1 MKFPSIEELFDM
13 DLDQLLELK
22 KNILNGNIDDKNIN
36 INEDEDDYDYYGN
49 EQMTKETMLEFV
61 NNEIKERNMMN
72 DVLNFFLKSNIEKED
87 KFPFDKKEENKEK
100 EVGKL
105 NNFENKYL
113 EKNTILN
120 QEQEQKN
127 KLFNFDLKQK
137 PIIPK
142 QNEKIGDLLN
152 RTKIKAED
160 FQYIVSSSSLMKPI
174 NFFRKAQ
181 KRKKEK
187 LEPIEEKKPNYINY
201 LPMVKKKRKR
211 KKKKNEDNEIIEVKN
226 NPLELMRKYEVPDI
240 KKFPKRKNI
249 LTPITKNINSKQNF
263 EKNNN
268 HVIKE
273 EINQVIENKKE
284 EKKIIDDKNNIMEI
298 TNFNGFN
305 IINDN
310 NNDKVIEEFQIQKTS
325 LEFIKG
331 KRPISSYD
339 KNNFEIINGKNYSV
353 KKENFNFLMIDNNNQ
368 LNVISEIKNIKQSN
382 NNNNEINEKILNDNE
397 EDITKK
403 ICKEIKKNYTNENIK
418 KENKE
423 ILNYENIKIENKEI
437 NINSKDDNISITSKT
452 SSKTNNITQDIKEK
466 KNESLKEKED
476 NDIYEYENEE
486 NENEEDEEENSEK
499 PIENDLNQNSI
510 YKVNDYQNF
519 SESQLSQFNKNV
531 SNIKKKI
538 KSKESIKIDAS
549 VREKNKNKQS
559 IKRNKNENINNS
571 NNIKV
576 QNENINSIRE
586 TIYNSIHNDKKNKK
600 IKNDNNDNNINNKNN
615 SNNQELKKE
624 ENSKRLKSANP
635 SSTRIKSS
643 EKKPNTKNQ
652 TTPNSTNQNY
662 QNKNITHRPQS
673 NIFQSKTNLI
683 TSQQLNTENIIDYSE
698 IYHNFYEL
706 FSGYFLSSTYS
717 QAKEFNFDQTMQI
730 LYDSFKH
737 LHYYESNTSLIE
749 QKDEMYA
756 DIVRA
761 EAGVIQNRLKNV
773 SSKLLNEPD
782 IDSNIPKYILL
793 RQCLDLEKKNYARSP
808 SQYNINSNKNKLFF
822 RVVLSRPEIYDIV
835 CYTLYHYS
843 EWSELPHGLSLGQCW
858 NLLWT
863 YGAPGVDFNKIFS
876 FQKVNHLIN
885 SRTVHRKD
893 LLQKQINRVRKLNKK
908 LNEIFDI
915 MPQTFLLSKEYM
927 GFIEEF
933 SRIKKT
939 NEYNIWIVKPV
950 GRSRGKGIFLIDDMS
965 DVPLSES
972 YLVQRYLT
980 NPLLLDEGY
989 KFDMR
994 IYTLIT
1000 STNPLEMFLYKDGF
1014 ARVSNELFS
1023 LDIKNIRTHLTNA
1036 AIQNRRANQKNYE
1049 KLYGGSKI
1057 SLDLLK
1063 YKLEKQY
1070 NIDFDELIWPQV
1082 KELILKALIA
1092 CQHDIPYCPSTFE
1105 MFGFDVIIDDNYKC
1119 WLLEINSSPS
1129 LERSNVLDDQI
1140 KLPLVDDI
1148 FKIVDPININRD
1160 ALIKMMERVMKI
1172 NNKGKN
1178 KNVYLYSQKIQLNMD
1193 LTEIFYGKVPRKYGE
1208 VPKDMG
1214 KFEMI
1219 CPTKESDKLIR
1230 MTGGQKWYNRKR
1242 DKEEK
1247 KII

>member
-105 NNFENKYL
+105 NNFENKYF

-284 EKKIIDDKNNIMEI
+284 EKKIIDDKNKIMEI

-382 NNNNEINEKILNDNE
+382 NNNNEINEKFLHDNE

-600 IKNDNNDNNINNKNN
+600 IKN
-615 SNNQELKKE
+615 
-624 ENSKRLKSANP
+624 
-635 SSTRIKSS
+635 
-643 EKKPNTKNQ
+643 
-652 TTPNSTNQNY
+652 
-662 QNKNITHRPQS
+662 
-673 NIFQSKTNLI
+673 
-683 TSQQLNTENIIDYSE
+683 
-698 IYHNFYEL
+698 
-706 FSGYFLSSTYS
+706 
-717 QAKEFNFDQTMQI
+717 
-730 LYDSFKH
+730 
-737 LHYYESNTSLIE
+737 
-749 QKDEMYA
+749 
-756 DIVRA
+756 
-761 EAGVIQNRLKNV
+761 
-773 SSKLLNEPD
+773 
-782 IDSNIPKYILL
+782 
-793 RQCLDLEKKNYARSP
+793 
-808 SQYNINSNKNKLFF
+808 KNK
-822 RVVLSRPEIYDIV
+822 
-835 CYTLYHYS
+835 
-843 EWSELPHGLSLGQCW
+843 
-858 NLLWT
+858 
-863 YGAPGVDFNKIFS
+863 K
-876 FQKVNHLIN
+876 
-885 SRTVHRKD
+885 
-893 LLQKQINRVRKLNKK
+893 
-908 LNEIFDI
+908 
-915 MPQTFLLSKEYM
+915 
-927 GFIEEF
+927 
-933 SRIKKT
+933 
-939 NEYNIWIVKPV
+939 
-950 GRSRGKGIFLIDDMS
+950 
-965 DVPLSES
+965 
-972 YLVQRYLT
+972 
-980 NPLLLDEGY
+980 
-989 KFDMR
+989 
-994 IYTLIT
+994 
-1000 STNPLEMFLYKDGF
+1000 
-1014 ARVSNELFS
+1014 
-1023 LDIKNIRTHLTNA
+1023 
-1036 AIQNRRANQKNYE
+1036 
-1049 KLYGGSKI
+1049 
-1057 SLDLLK
+1057 
-1063 YKLEKQY
+1063 
-1070 NIDFDELIWPQV
+1070 
-1082 KELILKALIA
+1082 
-1092 CQHDIPYCPSTFE
+1092 
-1105 MFGFDVIIDDNYKC
+1105 
-1119 WLLEINSSPS
+1119 
-1129 LERSNVLDDQI
+1129 
-1140 KLPLVDDI
+1140 
-1148 FKIVDPININRD
+1148 
-1160 ALIKMMERVMKI
+1160 
-1172 NNKGKN
+1172 
-1178 KNVYLYSQKIQLNMD
+1178 
-1193 LTEIFYGKVPRKYGE
+1193 
-1208 VPKDMG
+1208 
-1214 KFEMI
+1214 
-1219 CPTKESDKLIR
+1219 
-1230 MTGGQKWYNRKR
+1230 
-1242 DKEEK
+1242 
-1247 KII
+1247 

>member
-105 NNFENKYL
+105 NNFENKYF

-284 EKKIIDDKNNIMEI
+284 EKKIIDDKNKIMEI

-339 KNNFEIINGKNYSV
+339 KNNYEIINGKNYSV

-403 ICKEIKKNYTNENIK
+403 ICKEIKKNYTNEKIK

-586 TIYNSIHNDKKNKK
+586 TIYN
-600 IKNDNNDNNINNKNN
+600 
-615 SNNQELKKE
+615 
-624 ENSKRLKSANP
+624 
-635 SSTRIKSS
+635 
-643 EKKPNTKNQ
+643 
-652 TTPNSTNQNY
+652 
-662 QNKNITHRPQS
+662 
-673 NIFQSKTNLI
+673 
-683 TSQQLNTENIIDYSE
+683 
-698 IYHNFYEL
+698 
-706 FSGYFLSSTYS
+706 
-717 QAKEFNFDQTMQI
+717 
-730 LYDSFKH
+730 
-737 LHYYESNTSLIE
+737 
-749 QKDEMYA
+749 
-756 DIVRA
+756 
-761 EAGVIQNRLKNV
+761 
-773 SSKLLNEPD
+773 
-782 IDSNIPKYILL
+782 
-793 RQCLDLEKKNYARSP
+793 
-808 SQYNINSNKNKLFF
+808 
-822 RVVLSRPEIYDIV
+822 
-835 CYTLYHYS
+835 
-843 EWSELPHGLSLGQCW
+843 
-858 NLLWT
+858 
-863 YGAPGVDFNKIFS
+863 
-876 FQKVNHLIN
+876 
-885 SRTVHRKD
+885 
-893 LLQKQINRVRKLNKK
+893 
-908 LNEIFDI
+908 
-915 MPQTFLLSKEYM
+915 
-927 GFIEEF
+927 
-933 SRIKKT
+933 
-939 NEYNIWIVKPV
+939 
-950 GRSRGKGIFLIDDMS
+950 
-965 DVPLSES
+965 
-972 YLVQRYLT
+972 
-980 NPLLLDEGY
+980 
-989 KFDMR
+989 
-994 IYTLIT
+994 
-1000 STNPLEMFLYKDGF
+1000 
-1014 ARVSNELFS
+1014 
-1023 LDIKNIRTHLTNA
+1023 
-1036 AIQNRRANQKNYE
+1036 
-1049 KLYGGSKI
+1049 
-1057 SLDLLK
+1057 
-1063 YKLEKQY
+1063 
-1070 NIDFDELIWPQV
+1070 
-1082 KELILKALIA
+1082 
-1092 CQHDIPYCPSTFE
+1092 
-1105 MFGFDVIIDDNYKC
+1105 
-1119 WLLEINSSPS
+1119 
-1129 LERSNVLDDQI
+1129 
-1140 KLPLVDDI
+1140 
-1148 FKIVDPININRD
+1148 
-1160 ALIKMMERVMKI
+1160 
-1172 NNKGKN
+1172 
-1178 KNVYLYSQKIQLNMD
+1178 
-1193 LTEIFYGKVPRKYGE
+1193 
-1208 VPKDMG
+1208 
-1214 KFEMI
+1214 
-1219 CPTKESDKLIR
+1219 
-1230 MTGGQKWYNRKR
+1230 
-1242 DKEEK
+1242 
-1247 KII
+1247 

>member
-1 MKFPSIEELFDM
+1 
-13 DLDQLLELK
+13 
-22 KNILNGNIDDKNIN
+22 
-36 INEDEDDYDYYGN
+36 
-49 EQMTKETMLEFV
+49 
-61 NNEIKERNMMN
+61 
-72 DVLNFFLKSNIEKED
+72 
-87 KFPFDKKEENKEK
+87 
-100 EVGKL
+100 
-105 NNFENKYL
+105 
-113 EKNTILN
+113 
-120 QEQEQKN
+120 
-127 KLFNFDLKQK
+127 
-137 PIIPK
+137 
-142 QNEKIGDLLN
+142 
-152 RTKIKAED
+152 
-160 FQYIVSSSSLMKPI
+160 
-174 NFFRKAQ
+174 
-181 KRKKEK
+181 
-187 LEPIEEKKPNYINY
+187 
-201 LPMVKKKRKR
+201 
-211 KKKKNEDNEIIEVKN
+211 
-226 NPLELMRKYEVPDI
+226 
-240 KKFPKRKNI
+240 
-249 LTPITKNINSKQNF
+249 
-263 EKNNN
+263 
-268 HVIKE
+268 
-273 EINQVIENKKE
+273 
-284 EKKIIDDKNNIMEI
+284 
-298 TNFNGFN
+298 
-305 IINDN
+305 
-310 NNDKVIEEFQIQKTS
+310 
-325 LEFIKG
+325 
-331 KRPISSYD
+331 
-339 KNNFEIINGKNYSV
+339 
-353 KKENFNFLMIDNNNQ
+353 
-368 LNVISEIKNIKQSN
+368 
-382 NNNNEINEKILNDNE
+382 
-397 EDITKK
+397 
-403 ICKEIKKNYTNENIK
+403 
-418 KENKE
+418 
-423 ILNYENIKIENKEI
+423 
-437 NINSKDDNISITSKT
+437 
-452 SSKTNNITQDIKEK
+452 
-466 KNESLKEKED
+466 
-476 NDIYEYENEE
+476 
-486 NENEEDEEENSEK
+486 
-499 PIENDLNQNSI
+499 
-510 YKVNDYQNF
+510 
-519 SESQLSQFNKNV
+519 
-531 SNIKKKI
+531 
-538 KSKESIKIDAS
+538 
-549 VREKNKNKQS
+549 
-559 IKRNKNENINNS
+559 
-571 NNIKV
+571 
-576 QNENINSIRE
+576 
-586 TIYNSIHNDKKNKK
+586 
-600 IKNDNNDNNINNKNN
+600 
-615 SNNQELKKE
+615 
-624 ENSKRLKSANP
+624 
-635 SSTRIKSS
+635 
-643 EKKPNTKNQ
+643 
-652 TTPNSTNQNY
+652 
-662 QNKNITHRPQS
+662 
-673 NIFQSKTNLI
+673 
-683 TSQQLNTENIIDYSE
+683 
-698 IYHNFYEL
+698 
-706 FSGYFLSSTYS
+706 
-717 QAKEFNFDQTMQI
+717 MQI

>member
-284 EKKIIDDKNNIMEI
+284 EKKINDDKNKIMEI

-310 NNDKVIEEFQIQKTS
+310 NNDKVIEELKIQKTS

-717 QAKEFNFDQTMQI
+717 QAKEFNFDQTIQI

>member
-87 KFPFDKKEENKEK
+87 KFSFDKKEENKEK

-105 NNFENKYL
+105 NNFENKYF

-284 EKKIIDDKNNIMEI
+284 EKKIIDDKNKIMEI

-499 PIENDLNQNSI
+499 PIENDLNQDSI

>member
-105 NNFENKYL
+105 NNFENKYF

-284 EKKIIDDKNNIMEI
+284 EKKIIDDKNKIMEI

-499 PIENDLNQNSI
+499 PIENDLNQDSI

>member
-105 NNFENKYL
+105 NNFENKYF

-284 EKKIIDDKNNIMEI
+284 EKKIIDDKNKIMEI

-1219 CPTKESDKLIR
+1219 CPTKESEKLIR

>member
-105 NNFENKYL
+105 NNFENKYF

-284 EKKIIDDKNNIMEI
+284 EKKIIDDKNKIMEI

-452 SSKTNNITQDIKEK
+452 SSKTNNITQDIKK
-466 KNESLKEKED
+466 KKKESLKEKED

>member
-105 NNFENKYL
+105 NNFENKYF

-284 EKKIIDDKNNIMEI
+284 EKKIIDDKNKIMEI

-499 PIENDLNQNSI
+499 PIENDLNQDSI

-531 SNIKKKI
+531 SNIKKKNKI
-538 KSKESIKIDAS
+538 KRI
-549 VREKNKNKQS
+549 NKN
-559 IKRNKNENINNS
+559 R
-571 NNIKV
+571 
-576 QNENINSIRE
+576 
-586 TIYNSIHNDKKNKK
+586 
-600 IKNDNNDNNINNKNN
+600 
-615 SNNQELKKE
+615 
-624 ENSKRLKSANP
+624 
-635 SSTRIKSS
+635 
-643 EKKPNTKNQ
+643 
-652 TTPNSTNQNY
+652 
-662 QNKNITHRPQS
+662 
-673 NIFQSKTNLI
+673 
-683 TSQQLNTENIIDYSE
+683 
-698 IYHNFYEL
+698 
-706 FSGYFLSSTYS
+706 
-717 QAKEFNFDQTMQI
+717 
-730 LYDSFKH
+730 
-737 LHYYESNTSLIE
+737 
-749 QKDEMYA
+749 
-756 DIVRA
+756 
-761 EAGVIQNRLKNV
+761 
-773 SSKLLNEPD
+773 
-782 IDSNIPKYILL
+782 
-793 RQCLDLEKKNYARSP
+793 C
-808 SQYNINSNKNKLFF
+808 
-822 RVVLSRPEIYDIV
+822 
-835 CYTLYHYS
+835 
-843 EWSELPHGLSLGQCW
+843 
-858 NLLWT
+858 
-863 YGAPGVDFNKIFS
+863 
-876 FQKVNHLIN
+876 
-885 SRTVHRKD
+885 
-893 LLQKQINRVRKLNKK
+893 
-908 LNEIFDI
+908 
-915 MPQTFLLSKEYM
+915 
-927 GFIEEF
+927 
-933 SRIKKT
+933 
-939 NEYNIWIVKPV
+939 
-950 GRSRGKGIFLIDDMS
+950 
-965 DVPLSES
+965 
-972 YLVQRYLT
+972 
-980 NPLLLDEGY
+980 
-989 KFDMR
+989 
-994 IYTLIT
+994 
-1000 STNPLEMFLYKDGF
+1000 
-1014 ARVSNELFS
+1014 
-1023 LDIKNIRTHLTNA
+1023 
-1036 AIQNRRANQKNYE
+1036 
-1049 KLYGGSKI
+1049 
-1057 SLDLLK
+1057 
-1063 YKLEKQY
+1063 
-1070 NIDFDELIWPQV
+1070 
-1082 KELILKALIA
+1082 
-1092 CQHDIPYCPSTFE
+1092 
-1105 MFGFDVIIDDNYKC
+1105 
-1119 WLLEINSSPS
+1119 
-1129 LERSNVLDDQI
+1129 
-1140 KLPLVDDI
+1140 
-1148 FKIVDPININRD
+1148 
-1160 ALIKMMERVMKI
+1160 
-1172 NNKGKN
+1172 
-1178 KNVYLYSQKIQLNMD
+1178 
-1193 LTEIFYGKVPRKYGE
+1193 
-1208 VPKDMG
+1208 
-1214 KFEMI
+1214 
-1219 CPTKESDKLIR
+1219 
-1230 MTGGQKWYNRKR
+1230 
-1242 DKEEK
+1242 
-1247 KII
+1247 

>member
-1 MKFPSIEELFDM
+1 M
-13 DLDQLLELK
+13 
-22 KNILNGNIDDKNIN
+22 
-36 INEDEDDYDYYGN
+36 
-49 EQMTKETMLEFV
+49 
-61 NNEIKERNMMN
+61 
-72 DVLNFFLKSNIEKED
+72 
-87 KFPFDKKEENKEK
+87 
-100 EVGKL
+100 
-105 NNFENKYL
+105 
-113 EKNTILN
+113 
-120 QEQEQKN
+120 
-127 KLFNFDLKQK
+127 
-137 PIIPK
+137 
-142 QNEKIGDLLN
+142 
-152 RTKIKAED
+152 
-160 FQYIVSSSSLMKPI
+160 
-174 NFFRKAQ
+174 
-181 KRKKEK
+181 
-187 LEPIEEKKPNYINY
+187 
-201 LPMVKKKRKR
+201 
-211 KKKKNEDNEIIEVKN
+211 
-226 NPLELMRKYEVPDI
+226 
-240 KKFPKRKNI
+240 
-249 LTPITKNINSKQNF
+249 
-263 EKNNN
+263 
-268 HVIKE
+268 
-273 EINQVIENKKE
+273 
-284 EKKIIDDKNNIMEI
+284 
-298 TNFNGFN
+298 
-305 IINDN
+305 
-310 NNDKVIEEFQIQKTS
+310 
-325 LEFIKG
+325 
-331 KRPISSYD
+331 
-339 KNNFEIINGKNYSV
+339 
-353 KKENFNFLMIDNNNQ
+353 
-368 LNVISEIKNIKQSN
+368 
-382 NNNNEINEKILNDNE
+382 
-397 EDITKK
+397 
-403 ICKEIKKNYTNENIK
+403 
-418 KENKE
+418 
-423 ILNYENIKIENKEI
+423 
-437 NINSKDDNISITSKT
+437 
-452 SSKTNNITQDIKEK
+452 
-466 KNESLKEKED
+466 
-476 NDIYEYENEE
+476 
-486 NENEEDEEENSEK
+486 
-499 PIENDLNQNSI
+499 
-510 YKVNDYQNF
+510 
-519 SESQLSQFNKNV
+519 
-531 SNIKKKI
+531 
-538 KSKESIKIDAS
+538 
-549 VREKNKNKQS
+549 
-559 IKRNKNENINNS
+559 
-571 NNIKV
+571 
-576 QNENINSIRE
+576 
-586 TIYNSIHNDKKNKK
+586 
-600 IKNDNNDNNINNKNN
+600 
-615 SNNQELKKE
+615 
-624 ENSKRLKSANP
+624 
-635 SSTRIKSS
+635 
-643 EKKPNTKNQ
+643 
-652 TTPNSTNQNY
+652 
-662 QNKNITHRPQS
+662 
-673 NIFQSKTNLI
+673 FQSKTNLI
-683 TSQQLNTENIIDYSE
+683 TSQQINSENIIDYSE
-698 IYHNFYEL
+698 IYHNFNEL

-717 QAKEFNFDQTMQI
+717 QAKEFNFDQTIQI

-782 IDSNIPKYILL
+782 IDSNIQKYILL

-808 SQYNINSNKNKLFF
+808 SQYNYNSNKNKLFF

-950 GRSRGKGIFLIDDMS
+950 GKSRGKGIFLIDEMS

-1082 KELILKALIA
+1082 KELIIKALIA

-1105 MFGFDVIIDDNYKC
+1105 MFGFDVIIDDNFKC

-1208 VPKDMG
+1208 IPKDMG

-1219 CPTKESDKLIR
+1219 CPSKESDKLIR
-1230 MTGGQKWYNRKR
+1230 MTGGQKWYNGKR

-1247 KII
+1247 KIS